1 MNENEQT
8 VELKDKIARLKQR
21 LNQIYAQ
28 YFADTSKS
36 RVFETEF
43 SLYLKACEH
52 ARNEI
57 NESRKH
63 QYDITKIGLFVLI
76 GASALTFYLFRI
88 YILFGMLVF
97 LGFGFCACGF
107 MYLLLSGEIRIAKA
121 SEFCAE
127 LENYFQ
133 RFRWS
138 TELKESLNLPDI
150 PLWGDFSRKWN
161 RDVFD
166 EGHFVKKALYAP
178 FRITITLVDFLALA
192 YAVQLFLFKEHNI
205 TFGIFIACLALWVI
219 AVILQ
224 IFLADSILNKVEIR
238 LRSIGEKRSEEVKK
252 QGITRDPHT
261 WINIIRLFLLLDLI
275 FPGQTVKD
283 K

>member
-8 VELKDKIARLKQR
+8 VELKNKIAELKQR

-28 YFADTSKS
+28 YFTDTSKS

-52 ARNEI
+52 ARNQI
-57 NESRKH
+57 NESLRH
-63 QYDITKIGLFVLI
+63 QYDITKKGLIVLI
-76 GASALTFYLFRI
+76 GASALTFYLFKI

-107 MYLLLSGEIRIAKA
+107 MYLLLAGEIKIARA

-127 LENYFQ
+127 LETYFQ

-150 PLWGDFSRKWN
+150 PLWGDYYRKWN
-161 RDVFD
+161 KDVFD
-166 EGHFVKKALYAP
+166 EGHFGEKTLYAP
-178 FRITITLVDFLALA
+178 FRIIITFADLLALA
-192 YAVQLFLFKEHNI
+192 YASQLFLFREHNI
-205 TFGIFIACLALWVI
+205 NPGIFAACLVLWVI
-219 AVILQ
+219 AIISQ
-224 IFLADSILNKVEIR
+224 IFLVDSILNKVDIR
-238 LRSIGEKRSEEVKK
+238 LRSIGEKRPDEVK
-252 QGITRDPHT
+252 QGINRDPRT
-261 WINIIRLFLLLDLI
+261 WINIVRLFLLLDLI
-275 FPGQTVKD
+275 FPGQKVRD
-283 K
+283 E

>member
-1 MNENEQT
+1 MAISIVGNKNNMNESDQT
-8 VELKDKIARLKQR
+8 AELKNKIAELKQR

-28 YFADTSKS
+28 YFTDTSKS

-57 NESRKH
+57 SESLKH
-63 QYDITKIGLFVLI
+63 QYDITRMGLFGLI
-76 GASALTFYLFRI
+76 GASA
-88 YILFGMLVF
+88 
-97 LGFGFCACGF
+97 CGL
-107 MYLLLSGEIRIAKA
+107 MYLLLADEIKVARA

-138 TELKESLNLPDI
+138 TELKESLNLPNI
-150 PLWGDFSRKWN
+150 PLWGDYSRKWN
-161 RDVFD
+161 KDLFD
-166 EGHFVKKALYAP
+166 KGHFGEKALYAP
-178 FRITITLVDFLALA
+178 FRMMITLIDLLALV
-192 YAVQLFLFKEHNI
+192 YASQLFLFKEHNI
-205 TFGIFIACLALWVI
+205 TFGILIACLVLWVI

-224 IFLADSILNKVEIR
+224 IFLVDSILNKVDIG
-238 LRSIGEKRSEEVKK
+238 LRSIGEKRHEEVKK

-261 WINIIRLFLLLDLI
+261 WMNIIRLFLLLDLI
-275 FPGQTVKD
+275 FPRQTVKD
-283 K
+283 A